1 MNTDDIVRSLD
12 AIIDLSL
19 QILEGE
25 LKQRHRSLVS
35 GFLENVNDMKRVLPT
50 LNEMLLTETPYK
62 AAMTLAED
70 WRHPLAAIRGVAA
83 LLLDEKVISSFSAN
97 QQAQLKKILSL
108 GEQLWEWSLDGHP
121 NL

>member
-50 LNEMLLTETPYK
+50 LNEMLLAETPYK